1 MRNLKRRQWW
11 AIMLPCLL
19 SLITCLWGGKFLM
32 AVVPAAPV
40 ALAQGLHGETTAEG
54 NCDHSGDEPSLG
66 GVIVVDQNEVK
77 CGSVT
82 AFGGTVAINGEVKGD
97 VVAFNSDVVIA
108 GVVDGNVEQYGGKL
122 ILKSGSY
129 VRGNVDLYGSAW
141 AEGTNAGVGGAF
153 ADHTS
158 AINWLFPYSGGWGY
172 IFWSLLFWVGLGLLL
187 TWLLPEH
194 VMIVRTTVV
203 SRMKRSMMLGL
214 LSVLLA
220 PVVLLVLFAL
230 VLAIPLAIIIG
241 LGLLAAWALGTTAIG
256 WRLGE
261 YLVNRFMP
269 QYTSRMVHVVVGIT
283 VLVLVGSL
291 PYIGWLII
299 LGSGMLGLG
308 AVFLSRFGTRLYSQ
322 PKQPLPL

>member
-1 MRNLKRRQWW
+1 
-11 AIMLPCLL
+11 
-19 SLITCLWGGKFLM
+19 
-32 AVVPAAPV
+32 
-40 ALAQGLHGETTAEG
+40 
-54 NCDHSGDEPSLG
+54 
-66 GVIVVDQNEVK
+66 
-77 CGSVT
+77 
-82 AFGGTVAINGEVKGD
+82 
-97 VVAFNSDVVIA
+97 
-108 GVVDGNVEQYGGKL
+108 
-122 ILKSGSY
+122 
-129 VRGNVDLYGSAW
+129 
-141 AEGTNAGVGGAF
+141 
-153 ADHTS
+153 
-158 AINWLFPYSGGWGY
+158 
-172 IFWSLLFWVGLGLLL
+172 LFWVGLGLLL